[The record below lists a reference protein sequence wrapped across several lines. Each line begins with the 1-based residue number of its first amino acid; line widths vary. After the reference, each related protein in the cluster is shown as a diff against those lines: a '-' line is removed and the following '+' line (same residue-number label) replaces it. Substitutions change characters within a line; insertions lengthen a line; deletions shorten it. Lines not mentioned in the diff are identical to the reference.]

1 MKKIFVTSIAVFI
14 VATLLFASLGSI
26 ACAQEGSD
34 VSEAVWTVDYIT
46 QVPPIMMRDPLL
58 ELFGQSAAPLP
69 YTYEEAVKL
78 SGHSCGAVAGAW
90 TITRK
95 ALEVLYP
102 DEVPVR
108 GQIAVVAPG
117 AEDEWHVGVF
127 GEVITYITGAAPKTG
142 FSGAEFGQADQVFIR
157 RNKLHYAEAV
167 TFTLPPQMQWVFER
181 LDTGKKVGVSF
192 NVVAV
197 QPPVTEEW
205 TALGVKLASGAGTP
219 EEAEKYV
226 AWWNDRAVFVLDNA
240 DTMDR
245 LFVVKEL
252 E

>member
-1 MKKIFVTSIAVFI
+1 MKKVAFLFVAVFVTAALVIPSAKTF
-14 VATLLFASLGSI
+14 VA
-26 ACAQEGSD
+26 AQEG
-34 VSEAVWTVDYIT
+34 SEAVWTQDYIT
-46 QVPPIMMRDPLL
+46 SVPPIFLRDPLL
-58 ELFGQSAAPLP
+58 EMFGQTADPIP

-95 ALEVLYP
+95 ALAALYP

-108 GQIAVVAPG
+108 GQIVIHAPG

-127 GEVITYITGAAPKTG
+127 GEVMTYLTGAAPHTG

-157 RNKLHYAEAV
+157 RNKLIYAEAA
-167 TFTLPPQMQWVFER
+167 TGTPPPQMQWVFER

-192 NVVAV
+192 NVMAV
-197 QPPVTEEW
+197 QPLVTEDW
-205 TALGVKLASGAGTP
+205 TKLGVKLASGAGTP
-219 EEAEKYV
+219 EEIEKYV
-226 AWWNDRAVFVLDNA
+226 KWWNDRALFVLDNA
-240 DTMDR
+240 DTMDG